1 MKKTILLFFLLQII
15 PYSFANEIVPISR
28 KHFGIDHNLKL
39 VVINYT
45 PYTIHQNYN
54 NPIEALDLE
63 DEGLFT
69 FSSTIAELS
78 VGIAYSGSSSSN
90 VSYTIYFTELP
101 IINLTVQNTIVDA
114 PKVLGLFEICDTLSN
129 HTTTLMGIEYRGG
142 HSQSLSKKSYEVE
155 FWLDSLGDDSQDISL
170 LGLVNTDSYN
180 LQALFTEP
188 SRINSVTLFDLWNK
202 IDTLHYASNEP
213 QAINGIRMKY
223 VEVFLNNTYQ
233 GFYALGEKVNRKQ
246 LRLKK
251 YDNEI
256 LGELYKGDQWGATRM
271 YHISTAPNN
280 TSDYWDGFEYK
291 HPKDFINWGQL
302 HDFIYDVIHL
312 TPSAFNNMYKEK
324 FDVKNAANYFIF
336 LNLTR
341 ALDNTGKNLYIAKYT
356 KNTPY
361 FFVPW
366 DLDGTLGYLWDGTQG
381 NVYNDILKNNFLE
394 RMLLDCDSSN
404 DNSFPTLVKNRW
416 TFLRQNV
423 LKISNLY
430 AMIDTNYQFLS
441 KNDMYTKDELAWPE
455 YSFDPAIIDY
465 IKEWVNNRVA
475 YLDNYFE
482 NLCKD
487 IGIVEND
494 EFEGVKVTPNP
505 FNSYIYLTFPNTH
518 QIEVVAIYS
527 MDGKIIQKQTTD
539 GKNMMEFSM
548 SDYPNAVYIV
558 QLTQTNGYSKSFKLI
573 KY

>member
-1 MKKTILLFFLLQII
+1 MKKTLLFSFFFLVLS
-15 PYSFANEIVPISR
+15 YSFANDVVPIAR

-39 VVINYT
+39 IVVNYT
-45 PYTIHQNYN
+45 PYSIHQNSTD
-54 NPIEALDLE
+54 PIEALDLE

-69 FSSTIAELS
+69 FSTIQAQLS
-78 VGIAYSGSSSSN
+78 FGLAYTAVNNANTPYS
-90 VSYTIYFTELP
+90 IYFTELP

-114 PKVLGLFEICDTLSN
+114 PKVLGLFELCDTLGNYTS
-129 HTTTLMGIEYRGG
+129 TLMGIEYRGG
-142 HSQSLSKKSYEVE
+142 YSQTLSKKSYEVE
-155 FWLDSLGDDSQDISL
+155 FWLDSLGEDSQDMSL

-202 IDTLHYASNEP
+202 IDTLHYVAQEP

-223 VEVFLNNTYQ
+223 VEIFLNNTYK

-256 LGELYKGDQWGATRM
+256 LGELYKGDQWGVTRM
-271 YHISTAPNN
+271 YQITVAPDN

-291 HPKDFINWGQL
+291 HPKDLIDWSNL

-312 TPSAFNNMYKEK
+312 TPSAFNEMYKEK

-341 ALDNTGKNLYIAKYT
+341 ALDNTGKNLYLAKYT

-381 NVYNDILKNNFLE
+381 NIYNDILKNNLLE
-394 RMLLDCDSSN
+394 RMLLDCDTN
-404 DNSFPTLVKNRW
+404 ENTFPTIVKNRW
-416 TFLRQNV
+416 SFLRQDV
-423 LKISNLY
+423 LQLSNIHD
-430 AMIDTNYQFLS
+430 MIDTNYQFLS
-441 KNDMYTKDELAWPE
+441 KNAMYVKDELAWPE
-455 YSFDPAIIDY
+455 YSFDPSIIDY
-465 IKEWVNNRVA
+465 MKEWVSNRIA
-475 YLDNYFE
+475 FLDEYFD

-487 IGIVEND
+487 ISVIEND
-494 EFEGVKVTPNP
+494 VFAGIRVAPNP
-505 FNSYIYLTFPNTH
+505 FNSYISLTFPANH
-518 QIEVVAIYS
+518 QIKEAAIYS
-527 MDGKIIQKQTTD
+527 MDGKLIEKQASN
-539 GKNMMEFSM
+539 GKSMLEFSM
-548 SDYPNAVYIV
+548 SGYPNAVYIV
-558 QLTQTNGYSKSFKLI
+558 RLTDASGHSKSIKLI